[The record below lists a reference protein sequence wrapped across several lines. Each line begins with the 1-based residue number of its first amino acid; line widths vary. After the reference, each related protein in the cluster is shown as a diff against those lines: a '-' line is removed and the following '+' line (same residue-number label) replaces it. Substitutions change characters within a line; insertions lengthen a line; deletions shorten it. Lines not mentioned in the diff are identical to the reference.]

1 MNMTENYK
9 IYDIKKENY
18 FMFNVINHLLNFS
31 TYDTIIN
38 GNKICNKLR
47 KIEYDFYDYLNNK
60 GYVNKETIIEGIK
73 LNECLKYFNNC
84 YIQLMNNI
92 SFEVALYQYNT
103 FFYELHDRIVFYYN
117 LMNKNIYF
125 KKDDIRIINVNK
137 HHHAVNYINDIIK
150 EEELPSIITFDSH
163 ADMCS
168 PYTGNYDK
176 GYDGMFYDS
185 VNNVGSVH
193 IPIVLNYKKTNGIY
207 WIVPDCYSFSYART
221 KIQIKDNLSITRV
234 DKLEI
239 LKEVK
244 RNDNELSIQSNFNIS
259 TNEYGQDIINKK
271 SKLWIKK
278 QEIENKNIENKNIKV
293 LKYPRPIVHTMTN
306 LDYFDFYN
314 EISEK
319 YILNIDLDYFIS
331 YGDKEKNDILN
342 KKSNFGSE
350 DQVTDNIYEIDFGF
364 RNKKNKIISLLNN
377 EIVSIRKKLDNFLL
391 FIKKLK
397 YDYNKIPK
405 IIVLCDSS
413 KVDFSLSHTSVGEGS
428 SGEFDDNCMTNS
440 YLPKRYSFWLRNTI
454 IENIKEVLNEEY
466 NFE

>member
-1 MNMTENYK
+1 
-9 IYDIKKENY
+9 
-18 FMFNVINHLLNFS
+18 
-31 TYDTIIN
+31 
-38 GNKICNKLR
+38 
-47 KIEYDFYDYLNNK
+47 
-60 GYVNKETIIEGIK
+60 
-73 LNECLKYFNNC
+73 
-84 YIQLMNNI
+84 
-92 SFEVALYQYNT
+92 
-103 FFYELHDRIVFYYN
+103 
-117 LMNKNIYF
+117 
-125 KKDDIRIINVNK
+125 
-137 HHHAVNYINDIIK
+137 
-150 EEELPSIITFDSH
+150 
-163 ADMCS
+163 
-168 PYTGNYDK
+168 
-176 GYDGMFYDS
+176 
-185 VNNVGSVH
+185 
-193 IPIVLNYKKTNGIY
+193 
-207 WIVPDCYSFSYART
+207 
-221 KIQIKDNLSITRV
+221 
-234 DKLEI
+234 
-239 LKEVK
+239 
-244 RNDNELSIQSNFNIS
+244 
-259 TNEYGQDIINKK
+259 
-271 SKLWIKK
+271 
-278 QEIENKNIENKNIKV
+278 
-293 LKYPRPIVHTMTN
+293 MTN

-314 EISEK
+314 EINKK

-454 IENIKEVLNEEY
+454 IENIKEELNEEY